1 MSKST
6 SKPAW
11 ILPNIRPVSEGRWH
25 CWAQPQA
32 WKLAKEA
39 AVWRMSRWLLSCAW
53 GPSWF
58 EPHWTCDCSDFQAW
72 LLGDFYSWNP
82 DTMLWGSTSSHRE
95 IICSILVLF
104 KIDHPVCEWMS
115 LQMIPAFVVGLPPS
129 EALDVVEQGQ
139 ATLST
144 LSKVLA
150 HRAVNIMKWSFYG
163 TRFGMVWNAAVIRTL
178 AYHVVVNV
186 VTWCYFSPEISIKL
200 PKCLNHC
207 VWVSEMWNQQ
217 KRWLSHSKS
226 WWLSW
231 ERLLTNQLVQ
241 E

>member
-1 MSKST
+1 
-6 SKPAW
+6 
-11 ILPNIRPVSEGRWH
+11 
-25 CWAQPQA
+25 
-32 WKLAKEA
+32 
-39 AVWRMSRWLLSCAW
+39 
-53 GPSWF
+53 
-58 EPHWTCDCSDFQAW
+58 
-72 LLGDFYSWNP
+72 
-82 DTMLWGSTSSHRE
+82 MLWASISRHRE
-95 IICSILVLF
+95 IICSILVLS

-129 EALDVVEQGQ
+129 EALDVAEQGQ

-163 TRFGMVWNAAVIRTL
+163 TRFGMVCNAAVVIRTL
-178 AYHVVVNV
+178 AFHVVVNV

-231 ERLLTNQLVQ
+231 ERLLTNQLVKNRF
-241 E
+241 